1 MCQKMQSTLILELSQ
16 NVSTLTEDC
25 AYYPRQMV
33 QKAELGNSGR

>member
-1 MCQKMQSTLILELSQ
+1 MPQKMRPKNDTWTCQ
-16 NVSTLTEDC
+16 NVSTLTEDR